1 MFIPARWRYLWLFF
15 VVLVCALVFR
25 LAFVDR
31 LNELKQPYEIRQGAL
46 IDQAALLINTRLSLV
61 ETQIRLFR
69 HELELLNPAQAELEP
84 AMISMFKL
92 YSDTLQVRW
101 INEQGFEQVRLN
113 KTADNGVTVMLTEEL
128 QNKRNR
134 YYVEAGLALADDEV
148 FISQIDLNMERGKVE
163 RPFQPTLRGVIQ
175 ASLASM
181 GDGLLVI
188 NFDLRSLLDEVAAL
202 SETNIQLLIAAGDDR
217 WIVHPDKRKLW
228 RSDLNLEA
236 AGIETDL
243 PKLVQSIEDDGLA
256 QGAEHN
262 NQLFTAQRLASPYQG
277 ESSLQDIVVIT
288 QTAPLVLRTLK
299 TQALL
304 RAALLAIATGIAGVI
319 LLTLYSRHLREVND
333 LSVILEHERDNLK
346 TTLERQS
353 SLINE
358 LAETK
363 KLSSLSIMV
372 AGLAHE
378 LNTPVGAT
386 QLALSSQA
394 SLLDNLI
401 ENKNTGLTKS
411 AFDNYLKQSGKSL
424 HQAQRNNQRAI
435 ELIQSFKR
443 LTFERANN
451 ELNTFNVA
459 QHLDDLCKSMHGLLH
474 KHNIRLDNN
483 LPNHITLTGY
493 AGAFSQIVQIIIS
506 NAIDHAFENM
516 AGACLELSCEYRGQ
530 DVVVII
536 GDNGKG
542 IKADELPHIF
552 EPFVTSKRQ
561 QEHTGLGLHMARVWI
576 EQAFSG
582 DIKVESSPGVGT
594 TFELTFRSV
603 RKLAARIAKDKIP
616 ENPFT

>member
-15 VVLVCALVFR
+15 VVLMCALVFR

-46 IDQAALLINTRLSLV
+46 IDQAALIINTRLSLV

-69 HELELLNPAQAELEP
+69 HELELLKPAQAELEP

-101 INEQGFEQVRLN
+101 IDEQGFEQVRLN
-113 KTADNGVTVMLTEEL
+113 KTADDNVVAVPTDEL

-134 YYVEAGLALADDEV
+134 YYVEAGLALVNDDV
-148 FISQIDLNMERGKVE
+148 FISQIDLNVEQGKVE
-163 RPFQPTLRGVIQ
+163 RPFQPTLRSVIKTR
-175 ASLASM
+175 LTSM
-181 GDGLLVI
+181 GKGLLVI
-188 NFDLRSLLDEVAAL
+188 NFDLRSLLNEVAAL
-202 SETNIQLLIAAGDDR
+202 TETNIQLLVAAGEDR
-217 WIVHPDKRKLW
+217 WIVHPDKNQLW
-228 RSDLNLEA
+228 RRDLNLEA

-243 PKLVQSIEDDGLA
+243 PKLERLIEDDGLA

-262 NQLFTAQRLASPYQG
+262 NLLYAAQRIASPYKG
-277 ESSLQDIVVIT
+277 EYSLQDIVVIS
-288 QTAPLVLRTLK
+288 QTAPLVISTLK
-299 TQALL
+299 NQATLW
-304 RAALLAIATGIAGVI
+304 AALLGVATGIAGVI
-319 LLTLYSRHLREVND
+319 LLSLYSRHLRAVNE
-333 LSVILEHERDNLK
+333 LSVKLELERDNLK

-386 QLALSSQA
+386 QLAISSQA
-394 SLLDNLI
+394 SLLDKLI

-411 AFDNYLKQSGKSL
+411 AFDNYLEQSGKSL
-424 HQAQRNNQRAI
+424 QHALHNNQRAI

-474 KHNIRLDNN
+474 KQNIRLERK
-483 LPNHITLTGY
+483 LPNHITLIGY
-493 AGAFSQIVQIIIS
+493 AGAFSQVVQIIIS

-516 AGACLELSCEYRGQ
+516 AGACLELSCEYRGR
-530 DVVVII
+530 DVVVTIR
-536 GDNGKG
+536 DNGKG

-582 DIKVESSPGVGT
+582 DIKVDSSPGVGT
-594 TFELTFRSV
+594 TFELTYRSA
-603 RKLAARIAKDKIP
+603 RKLAEQVAKD
-616 ENPFT
+616 TQLQS

>member
-15 VVLVCALVFR
+15 VVLMCALVFR

-46 IDQAALLINTRLSLV
+46 IDQAALIINTRLSLV

-69 HELELLNPAQAELEP
+69 HELELLKPAQAELEP

-101 INEQGFEQVRLN
+101 IDEQGFEQVRLN
-113 KTADNGVTVMLTEEL
+113 KTADDNVVAVPTDEL

-134 YYVEAGLALADDEV
+134 YYVEAGLALVNDDV
-148 FISQIDLNMERGKVE
+148 FISQIDLNVEQGKVE
-163 RPFQPTLRGVIQ
+163 RPFQPTLRSVIKTR
-175 ASLASM
+175 LTSM
-181 GDGLLVI
+181 GKGLLVI
-188 NFDLRSLLDEVAAL
+188 NFDLRSLLNEVAAL
-202 SETNIQLLIAAGDDR
+202 TETNIQLLVAAGEDR
-217 WIVHPDKRKLW
+217 WIVHPDKNQLW
-228 RSDLNLEA
+228 RRDLNLEA

-243 PKLVQSIEDDGLA
+243 PKLERLIEDDGLA

-262 NQLFTAQRLASPYQG
+262 NLLYAAQRIASPYKG
-277 ESSLQDIVVIT
+277 ESSLQDIVVIS
-288 QTAPLVLRTLK
+288 QTAPLVISTLK
-299 TQALL
+299 NQATLW
-304 RAALLAIATGIAGVI
+304 AALLGVATGIAGVI
-319 LLTLYSRHLREVND
+319 LLSLYSRHLRAVNE
-333 LSVILEHERDNLK
+333 LSVKLELERDNLK

-386 QLALSSQA
+386 QLAISSQA
-394 SLLDNLI
+394 SLLDKLI

-411 AFDNYLKQSGKSL
+411 AFDNYLEQSGKSL
-424 HQAQRNNQRAI
+424 QHARHNNQRAI

-474 KHNIRLDNN
+474 KQNIRLERK
-483 LPNHITLTGY
+483 LPNHITLIGY

-516 AGACLELSCEYRGQ
+516 AGACLELSCEYRGR
-530 DVVVII
+530 DVVVTIR
-536 GDNGKG
+536 DNGKG

-582 DIKVESSPGVGT
+582 DIKVDSSPGVGT
-594 TFELTFRSV
+594 TFELTYRSA
-603 RKLAARIAKDKIP
+603 RKLAEQVAKDTMP
-616 ENPFT
+616 VNLFS

>member
-69 HELELLNPAQAELEP
+69 HELELLNPTQAELEP
-84 AMISMFKL
+84 AMIAMFKL

-101 INEQGFEQVRLN
+101 IDEQGFEQVRLN
-113 KTADNGVTVMLTEEL
+113 KTADNNVGVVLTDEL

-148 FISQIDLNMERGKVE
+148 FISRIDLNVEQGKVE
-163 RPFQPTLRGVIQ
+163 RPFQPTLRGVIK

-181 GDGLLVI
+181 GNGLLVI
-188 NFDLRSLLDEVAAL
+188 NFDLRSLLNEVAAL
-202 SETNIQLLIAAGDDR
+202 SETNIQLLVAAGEDR
-217 WIVHPDKRKLW
+217 WIVHPDKSQLW

-236 AGIETDL
+236 TGIETDL
-243 PKLVQSIEDDGLA
+243 PKLVKLIEDDGLA
-256 QGAEHN
+256 QGAEDN
-262 NQLFTAQRLASPYQG
+262 NQLYTAQRIASPYQS

-288 QTAPLVLRTLK
+288 QTTPSVLSSLK
-299 TQALL
+299 DQALL

-319 LLTLYSRHLREVND
+319 LLTLYSRHLREVNE
-333 LSVILEHERDNLK
+333 LSVKLEHERDNLK

-386 QLALSSQA
+386 QLALSTQA

-411 AFDNYLKQSGKSL
+411 AFDNYLEQSGKSL
-424 HQAQRNNQRAI
+424 QQAQINNQRAI

-459 QHLDDLCKSMHGLLH
+459 QHLDDLCQSMHGMLR
-474 KHNIRLDNN
+474 KQNIRLDSK

-516 AGACLELSCEYRGQ
+516 AGACLKLSCEYRGR

-536 GDNGKG
+536 RDNGKG

-561 QEHTGLGLHMARVWI
+561 EEHTGLGLHMARVWI

-594 TFELTFRSV
+594 TFELTFRSAG
-603 RKLAARIAKDKIP
+603 KLAERIAKDRIP

>member
-15 VVLVCALVFR
+15 VVLMCALVFR

-46 IDQAALLINTRLSLV
+46 IDQAALIINTRLSLV

-69 HELELLNPAQAELEP
+69 HELELLKPAQAELEP

-101 INEQGFEQVRLN
+101 IDEQGFEQVRLN
-113 KTADNGVTVMLTEEL
+113 KTADDNVVAVPTDEL

-134 YYVEAGLALADDEV
+134 YYVEAGLALVNDDV
-148 FISQIDLNMERGKVE
+148 FISQIDLNVEQGKVE
-163 RPFQPTLRGVIQ
+163 RPFQPTLRSVIKTR
-175 ASLASM
+175 LTSM
-181 GDGLLVI
+181 GKGLLVI
-188 NFDLRSLLDEVAAL
+188 NFDLRSLLNEVAAL
-202 SETNIQLLIAAGDDR
+202 TETNIQLLVAAGEDR
-217 WIVHPDKRKLW
+217 WIVHPDKNQLW
-228 RSDLNLEA
+228 RRDLNLEA

-243 PKLVQSIEDDGLA
+243 PKLERLIEDDGLA

-262 NQLFTAQRLASPYQG
+262 NLLYAAQRIASPYKG
-277 ESSLQDIVVIT
+277 EYSLQDIVVIS
-288 QTAPLVLRTLK
+288 QTAPLVISTLK
-299 TQALL
+299 NQATLW
-304 RAALLAIATGIAGVI
+304 AALLGVATGIAGVI
-319 LLTLYSRHLREVND
+319 LLSLYSRHLRAVNE
-333 LSVILEHERDNLK
+333 LSVKLELERDNLK

-386 QLALSSQA
+386 QLAISSQA
-394 SLLDNLI
+394 SLLDKLI

-411 AFDNYLKQSGKSL
+411 AFDNYLEQSGKSL
-424 HQAQRNNQRAI
+424 QHALHNNQRAI

-474 KHNIRLDNN
+474 KQNIRLERK
-483 LPNHITLTGY
+483 LPNHITLIGY
-493 AGAFSQIVQIIIS
+493 AGAFSQVVQIIIS

-516 AGACLELSCEYRGQ
+516 AGACLELSCEYRGR
-530 DVVVII
+530 DVVVTIR
-536 GDNGKG
+536 DNGKG

-582 DIKVESSPGVGT
+582 DIKVDSSPGVGT
-594 TFELTFRSV
+594 TFELTYRSA
-603 RKLAARIAKDKIP
+603 RKLAEQVAKDTMP
-616 ENPFT
+616 VNLFS

>member
-69 HELELLNPAQAELEP
+69 HELELLNPTQAELEP
-84 AMISMFKL
+84 AMIAMFKL

-101 INEQGFEQVRLN
+101 IDEQGFEQVRLN
-113 KTADNGVTVMLTEEL
+113 KSVNNNVVAVLSDEL

-148 FISQIDLNMERGKVE
+148 FISRIDLNVEQGKVE
-163 RPFQPTLRGVIQ
+163 RPFQPTLRGVIK

-181 GDGLLVI
+181 GNGLLVI
-188 NFDLRSLLDEVAAL
+188 NFDLRSLLNEVAAL
-202 SETNIQLLIAAGDDR
+202 SETNIQLLVAAGEDR
-217 WIVHPDKRKLW
+217 WIVHPDKSQLW

-243 PKLVQSIEDDGLA
+243 AELARLIEDDGIA
-256 QGAEHN
+256 QGAENN
-262 NQLFTAQRLASPYQG
+262 NQLYTAQRIASPYQS

-288 QTAPLVLRTLK
+288 QTAPSVLSSLK
-299 TQALL
+299 DQALL

-319 LLTLYSRHLREVND
+319 LLTLYSRHLREVNE
-333 LSVILEHERDNLK
+333 LSVKLEHERDNLK

-386 QLALSSQA
+386 QLALSTQA

-411 AFDNYLKQSGKSL
+411 AFDNYLEQSGKSL
-424 HQAQRNNQRAI
+424 QQAQINNQRAI

-459 QHLDDLCKSMHGLLH
+459 QHLDDLCQSMHGMLR
-474 KHNIRLDNN
+474 KQNIRLDGK

-516 AGACLELSCEYRGQ
+516 AGACLKLSCEYRGR
-530 DVVVII
+530 DVVVTIR
-536 GDNGKG
+536 DNGKG
-542 IKADELPHIF
+542 IKADELRHIF

-561 QEHTGLGLHMARVWI
+561 EEHTGLGLHMARVWI

-594 TFELTFRSV
+594 TFELTFRSA
-603 RKLAARIAKDKIP
+603 RKLAERIVKDKIP

>member
-15 VVLVCALVFR
+15 VVLMCALVFR

-46 IDQAALLINTRLSLV
+46 IDQAALIINTRLSLV

-69 HELELLNPAQAELEP
+69 HELELLKPAQAELEP

-101 INEQGFEQVRLN
+101 IDEQGFEQVRLN
-113 KTADNGVTVMLTEEL
+113 KTADDNVVAVPTDEL

-134 YYVEAGLALADDEV
+134 YYVEAGLALVNDDV
-148 FISQIDLNMERGKVE
+148 FISQIDLNVEQGKVE
-163 RPFQPTLRGVIQ
+163 RPFQPTLRGVIKTR
-175 ASLASM
+175 LTSM
-181 GDGLLVI
+181 GKGLLVI
-188 NFDLRSLLDEVAAL
+188 NFDLRSLLNEVAAL
-202 SETNIQLLIAAGDDR
+202 TETNIQLLVAAGEDR
-217 WIVHPDKRKLW
+217 WIVHPDKNQLW
-228 RSDLNLEA
+228 RRDLNLEA

-243 PKLVQSIEDDGLA
+243 PKLERLIEDDGLA

-262 NQLFTAQRLASPYQG
+262 NLLYAAQRIASPYKG
-277 ESSLQDIVVIT
+277 EYSLQDIVVIS
-288 QTAPLVLRTLK
+288 QTAPLVISTLK
-299 TQALL
+299 NQATLW
-304 RAALLAIATGIAGVI
+304 AALLGVATGIAGVI
-319 LLTLYSRHLREVND
+319 LLSLYSRHLRAVNE
-333 LSVILEHERDNLK
+333 LSVKLELERDNLK

-394 SLLDNLI
+394 SLLDKLI

-411 AFDNYLKQSGKSL
+411 AFDNYLEQSGKSL
-424 HQAQRNNQRAI
+424 QHARHNNQRAI

-474 KHNIRLDNN
+474 KQNIRLERK
-483 LPNHITLTGY
+483 LPNHITLIGY
-493 AGAFSQIVQIIIS
+493 AGAFSQVVQIIIS

-516 AGACLELSCEYRGQ
+516 AGACLELSCEYRGR
-530 DVVVII
+530 DVVVTIR
-536 GDNGKG
+536 DNGKG

-582 DIKVESSPGVGT
+582 DIKVDSSPGVGT
-594 TFELTFRSV
+594 TFELTFRSA
-603 RKLAARIAKDKIP
+603 RKLAEQVAKDTMP
-616 ENPFT
+616 VNLFS